1 MFNIWNEEEPL
12 IKEQYSRDNY
22 IIADYNGEDAK
33 PYCVIYFSSNGLYYP
48 NTEENFAKFMA
59 DDRFEW
65 RRYHFHKARREIYV
79 RDIYKQWYIKGINSE
94 ISSIDKLIAWISQ
107 NVPKGCDIITVGNS
121 AGGYMAVLAACLLG
135 ARYAYDFSGQFNIE
149 DALEGG
155 EDKNSFFKR
164 EFRTSDISAGRV
176 CNNRDYL
183 DLKKFIYASPDLD
196 IFYFYPA
203 LCEDDKKQA
212 EHVADCGNIHPFL
225 FRDDKHG
232 ETMYNFNLDDVF
244 AMEPE
249 QIMELSRRIQ
259 GKIIGRTAFSLYV
272 RGAAGTFA
280 ALFAQFQKKLFKR

>member
-1 MFNIWNEEEPL
+1 M
-12 IKEQYSRDNY
+12 
-22 IIADYNGEDAK
+22 
-33 PYCVIYFSSNGLYYP
+33 
-48 NTEENFAKFMA
+48 
-59 DDRFEW
+59 
-65 RRYHFHKARREIYV
+65 
-79 RDIYKQWYIKGINSE
+79 
-94 ISSIDKLIAWISQ
+94 
-107 NVPKGCDIITVGNS
+107 
-121 AGGYMAVLAACLLG
+121 
-135 ARYAYDFSGQFNIE
+135 
-149 DALEGG
+149 
-155 EDKNSFFKR
+155 
-164 EFRTSDISAGRV
+164 
-176 CNNRDYL
+176 
-183 DLKKFIYASPDLD
+183 KKYIYASPDLD

-280 ALFAQFQKKLFKR
+280 ALFTQFQKKLFKR